1 MDKIT
6 REMQSP
12 DAQRGLEYKEQK
24 EWESRPE
31 LLLEKIG
38 LAREKLVK
46 IIDEHQEGD
55 FFNQGIGEAGK
66 KLSDH
71 VFEKQGRGINN
82 LSLSEIDELKE
93 KLGFAHYENISLL
106 IIAEAYEAAQRDAAK
121 RH

>member
-46 IIDEHQEGD
+46 IIQ
-55 FFNQGIGEAGK
+55 
-66 KLSDH
+66 KLI
-71 VFEKQGRGINN
+71 F
-82 LSLSEIDELKE
+82 
-93 KLGFAHYENISLL
+93 
-106 IIAEAYEAAQRDAAK
+106 
-121 RH
+121 